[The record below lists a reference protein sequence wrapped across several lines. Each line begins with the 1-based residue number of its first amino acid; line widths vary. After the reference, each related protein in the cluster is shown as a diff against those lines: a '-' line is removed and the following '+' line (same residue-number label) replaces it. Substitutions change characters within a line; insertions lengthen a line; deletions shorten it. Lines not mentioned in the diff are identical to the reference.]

1 MIGRIKETVIRK
13 LYYGRTAYRDK
24 QVLIGEHLHEP
35 CIESGL
41 NSMMMMMM
49 RMMMMRMRMMMMM
62 MMIVSKSF
70 ENFTK
75 FSYLGRTVT
84 QCNKYARIET
94 PTAVSMVIRVL

>member
-1 MIGRIKETVIRK
+1 MVGRIKETAVLK
-13 LYYGRTAYRDK
+13 LYYGRTARRDK
-24 QVLIGEHLHEP
+24 QVLIGEHLREP

-41 NSMMMMMM
+41 NSMVLV
-49 RMMMMRMRMMMMM
+49 
-62 MMIVSKSF
+62 MIVSKLF

-84 QCNKYARIET
+84 QCNKYARTET